1 MQPASQEARSND
13 LPKILLYL
21 AAVMVVGALL
31 APQILALA
39 TWASAWL
46 ADSESGV
53 AKWLLDEIERAHF
66 NRYFNRGV
74 LVAAVVLLWPLVTSL
89 KLNRDLMPSWQPLG
103 GGGLRWLGG
112 FVLAGGLLLAMGY
125 AFFEAGAY
133 VPATEPRWSKWG
145 NALSAALGAGI
156 IEEVFF
162 RGAILG
168 ILLRTQRRGVAVFWC
183 TFIFAIVHFLKPPV
197 GWELDDA
204 DVRWWSGFLVV
215 GQIFKGFGDAQ
226 FLIAEFSTLFAV
238 GWVLAWARLRT
249 GQLWLSM
256 GLHGGWIFGLKYF
269 SGITAGS
276 AALGAGEWLPW
287 IGVNLKIGL
296 APLVMVLATGWLA
309 VGLMSRRKDQA
320 LG

>member
-1 MQPASQEARSND
+1 MQAASTEPRSND
-13 LPKILLYL
+13 LPKIIAYL
-21 AAVMVVGALL
+21 GAVMVGGALL
-31 APQILALA
+31 APQIAALA
-39 TWASAWL
+39 WWAKDAL
-46 ADSESGV
+46 ADSQLGV
-53 AKWLLDEIERAHF
+53 VKWLLDEIERAHF
-66 NRYFNRGV
+66 NRFFNRGV
-74 LVAAVVLLWPLVTSL
+74 LVCAVLFLWPLVRSL
-89 KLNRDLMPSWQPLG
+89 KLGRDLMPTWQPLG
-103 GGGLRWLGG
+103 RGVGLWLGG
-112 FVLAGGLLLAMGY
+112 FGLAAGSLLLMGWGFY
-125 AFFEAGAY
+125 EAGAY
-133 VPATEPRWSKWG
+133 APATEPRWSKWD

-183 TFIFAIVHFLKPPV
+183 TFIFAFVHFLKPPV
-197 GWELDDA
+197 GWEIEDA
-204 DVRWWSGFLVV
+204 DIRWWSGFLVL

-269 SGITAGS
+269 SGVTAGS
-276 AALGAGEWLPW
+276 VALGSGEWLPW
-287 IGVNLKIGL
+287 IGINLKIGL
-296 APLVMVLATGWLA
+296 VPLVMVLLTGWMA
-309 VGLMSRRKDQA
+309 VRLFGGKKPQA

>member
-1 MQPASQEARSND
+1 MQPAKPESRSND

-21 AAVMVVGALL
+21 AAVMVGGALL
-31 APQILALA
+31 APQIFALA
-39 TWASAWL
+39 TWAKGWL
-46 ADSESGV
+46 GASESGI

-74 LVAAVVLLWPLVTSL
+74 LVAAVAFLWPLVKSL
-89 KLNRDLMPSWQPLG
+89 KLNRTVMPSWSPVG
-103 GGGLRWLGG
+103 GGALLWLGG

-156 IEEVFF
+156 LEEVFF
-162 RGAILG
+162 RGSILG
-168 ILLRTQRRGVAVFWC
+168 ILLRTQRTGVAVFWC
-183 TFIFAIVHFLKPPV
+183 TFIFAMVHFLKPPV
-197 GWELDDA
+197 GWEIPDA
-204 DVRWWSGFLVV
+204 DIFWWSGFAVL
-215 GQIFKGFGDAQ
+215 GQISKGFGDAQ
-226 FLIAEFSTLFAV
+226 FLLAEFSTLFAV
-238 GWVLAWARLRT
+238 GGMLAWARLRT

-276 AALGAGEWLPW
+276 AALSAGDWLPW

-296 APLVMVLATGWLA
+296 TPLVMVLVTGWLA
-309 VGLMSRRKDQA
+309 VVMLGRRGNRDP
-320 LG
+320 G